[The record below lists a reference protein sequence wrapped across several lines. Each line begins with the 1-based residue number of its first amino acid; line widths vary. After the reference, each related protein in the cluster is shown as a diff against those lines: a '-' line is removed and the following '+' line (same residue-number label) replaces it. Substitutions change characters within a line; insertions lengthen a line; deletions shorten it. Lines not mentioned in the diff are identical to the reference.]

1 MIKLYFKKLILLLY
15 TLSHINITTINN
27 KILTLI
33 VFSTFNQLTH
43 YLQTIFIL
51 ILQIIL
57 SVRFLLPIKINGGIL

>member
-27 KILTLI
+27 KILILI